1 MEEYSLSQL
10 GFQRP
15 ASMLPPL
22 WRFLETPMKTV
33 INSTTNALNP
43 DGIGVEEE
51 AMPHTIVLQP
61 NGCLNAVTSSKFQQE
76 LEQALE
82 VTANAVIVD
91 LLHVKA
97 VEQEG
102 VSALLAGIKLATS
115 LNKSLS
121 ICSMSMKTRLAL
133 ETERGRQRAVT
144 LGSWS
149 DLCKQEFETFLRTHS
164 WARKQAAA
172 QTSAQH
178 LTQHAAH
185 VVPSRSVSYTAG
197 KTDIEMRTQ
206 QTA

>member
-1 MEEYSLSQL
+1 
-10 GFQRP
+10 
-15 ASMLPPL
+15 
-22 WRFLETPMKTV
+22 MKTV
-33 INSTTNALNP
+33 INSTTNALNF
-43 DGIGVEEE
+43 DGISVEEE

-91 LLHVKA
+91 LLHVEA

-178 LTQHAAH
+178 LTQHATH
-185 VVPSRSVSYTAG
+185 VVPSRPVSYAAG
-197 KTDIEMRTQ
+197 NTDIEMRTQ